1 MVFPSFPSDACF
13 AEDLAVSIKSF
24 QSGAGVSVSMTLAFA
39 KNLLNA
45 LPIAEVTNWS
55 RSITFCLNVFT
66 HLKNTIGC

>member
-1 MVFPSFPSDACF
+1 MHVLQKTLQFQSNQYH
-13 AEDLAVSIKSF
+13 VVQF